1 MFALFLLLGVCPAE
15 PNLVQLI
22 RADVCAHWTSQ
33 TIGTRSWVLLLA
45 RSNACTTISRSL
57 GNNVTTATS
66 QNVALNLNTKYLD

>member
-33 TIGTRSWVLLLA
+33 TIGTRSWVLLVFCGSALTA
-45 RSNACTTISRSL
+45 LSRC
-57 GNNVTTATS
+57 GCNVTTATS